1 MSRPLRLTLSL
12 VALTTCLF
20 VALAMA
26 PVQASA
32 AAPSELTPSQD
43 ETPILTLHSDGE
55 RRPVS
60 RAEIES
66 SPLHEVTLQHF
77 EGPQGSFAGVWLD
90 DFLTSQNL
98 DVSATLRLIAHDDYT
113 VFISPQDREE
123 TRYLLATRLDGDP
136 LTLEEFGP
144 TMLIVPADA
153 QAVEV
158 GTASMTHWIWSIRDI
173 QVQ

>member
-1 MSRPLRLTLSL
+1 MSRLIPLTLPQ
-12 VALTTCLF
+12 VAIATCVCVL
-20 VALAMA
+20 LAMTA
-26 PVQASA
+26 AHATAAS
-32 AAPSELTPSQD
+32 PSVLAPSQD

-66 SPLHEVTLQHF
+66 SPLYELTLQHF

-90 DFLTSQNL
+90 DFLDAQDL
-98 DVSATLRLIAHDDYT
+98 DDTATLRLIAHDDYT
-113 VFISPQDREE
+113 VFITPQDREE
-123 TRYLLATRLDGDP
+123 RRYLLATRLDGAP
-136 LTLEEFGP
+136 LTLGEFGP

-153 QAVEV
+153 EAVEA

-173 QVQ
+173 QAQ